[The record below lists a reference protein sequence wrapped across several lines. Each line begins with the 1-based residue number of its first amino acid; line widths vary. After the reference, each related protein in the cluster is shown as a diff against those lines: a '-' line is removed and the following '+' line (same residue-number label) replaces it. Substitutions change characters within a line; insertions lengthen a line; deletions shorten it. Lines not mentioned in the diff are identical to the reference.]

1 MNEVEVW
8 LDDDSL
14 GLPVRVGQLTRSAS
28 KTGDTVRFDYADA
41 WLSQTTPYASFA
53 LDHEL
58 PLAGGALYAHAGADQ
73 LSGCFQDASPD
84 RWGKLLVE
92 RREAIESREQGRPLR
107 LLRGWDFL
115 LGVNDESRMG
125 ALRLR
130 DPISGEHVDARD
142 PSAPPITALRKLEAA
157 AGRVESG
164 DDEQVDKWIRQLIA
178 PGASLGGARPKAS
191 FRDTDGSLWLAKF
204 PAMDDRR
211 DVGHW
216 EYLTWQLAC
225 DAGIEMPPAR
235 ALKLSGRGHTFAVQ
249 RFDRTPGSRRLY
261 SSAMTRLARGDS
273 DGASYLDIVEVIERE
288 GSSTRIADQL
298 AQLFR
303 RVLFNILIGNRDDHL
318 RNHGF
323 LRDGNGWVL
332 SPAFDVNPNADRG
345 VHVLSIDGSDA
356 SPDASLLL
364 ASAEF
369 YRLRPGAAEAIARQV
384 RDVVRGWETRAK
396 ALGLR
401 KGEIAL
407 MRQVID
413 AER

>member
-14 GLPVRVGQLTRSAS
+14 GPPVRVGQLTRNTS
-28 KTGDTVRFDYADA
+28 KTGDTVRFDYAPE
-41 WLSQTTPYASFA
+41 WLQQADPTASFP

-58 PLAGGALYAHAGADQ
+58 PLASGALYAHAGADQ
-73 LSGCFQDASPD
+73 LSGSFQDCSPD
-84 RWGKLLVE
+84 RWGKLLME
-92 RREAIESREQGRPLR
+92 RREAIEAREAQRPVRILR
-107 LLRGWDFL
+107 SWDFL
-115 LGVNDESRMG
+115 LGVNDASRMG
-125 ALRLR
+125 GLRLR
-130 DPISGEHVDARD
+130 DPVSGDYVDARHL
-142 PSAPPITALRKLEAA
+142 SAPPITALRDLEAA
-157 AGRVESG
+157 AERVERG
-164 DDEQVDKWIRQLIA
+164 DDEQVDPWIRQLIA

-204 PAMDDRR
+204 PSMDDHR
-211 DVGHW
+211 DVGLW
-216 EYLTWQLAC
+216 EYLTWQLSR
-225 DAGIEMPPAR
+225 DAGIAMPPAR
-235 ALKLSGRGHTFAVQ
+235 ALKLSSRGHTFAVQ
-249 RFDRTPGSRRLY
+249 RFERTPGSRRLY
-261 SSAMTRLARGDS
+261 SSAMTRLARDDS
-273 DGASYLDIVEVIERE
+273 DGASYLDLVEVIENE
-288 GSSTRIADQL
+288 GSSTQIGDQL

-332 SPAFDVNPNADRG
+332 SPAFDVNPNPDKGA
-345 VHVLSIDGSDA
+345 HVLSIDGDDA

-364 ASAEF
+364 ATVGF
-369 YRLRPGAAEAIARQV
+369 YRLTPKAAQVTEQQV
-384 RDVVRGWETRAK
+384 REAVRGWEPRAK

-401 KGEIAL
+401 KGEIEL

>member
-14 GLPVRVGQLTRSAS
+14 GPSVRVGQLTRNTS
-28 KTGDTVRFDYADA
+28 KTGDTVHFDYAPE
-41 WLSQTTPYASFA
+41 WLQRTAPCASFS

-58 PLAGGALYAHAGADQ
+58 PLADGALYAHAGADQ
-73 LSGCFQDASPD
+73 LSGSFQDCSPD
-84 RWGKLLVE
+84 RWGKLLME
-92 RREAIESREQGRPLR
+92 RREAIEAREQKRPLR

-130 DPISGEHVDARD
+130 DPAGGEYVDARHL
-142 PSAPPITALRKLEAA
+142 SAPPITALRELEAA
-157 AGRVESG
+157 AGRVERG

-204 PAMDDRR
+204 PAIDDRR

-216 EYLTWQLAC
+216 EYITWQLAR
-225 DAGIEMPPAR
+225 DAGIDVPPAR
-235 ALKLSGRGHTFAVQ
+235 ALKLSGRGHTFAVR
-249 RFDRTPGSRRLY
+249 RFDRTSDSRRLY
-261 SSAMTRLARGDS
+261 SSAMTRLARSDS

-288 GSSTRIADQL
+288 GSSTQIADQL

-332 SPAFDVNPNADRG
+332 SPAFDINPNADKS
-345 VHVLSIDGSDA
+345 VHVLGIDGSDA
-356 SPDASLLL
+356 SPDTGLLL
-364 ASAEF
+364 ATTEF
-369 YRLRPGAAEAIARQV
+369 YRLTPRRAKAIERDV
-384 RDVVRGWETRAK
+384 RDVVRGWEPRART
-396 ALGLR
+396 LGLR
-401 KGEIAL
+401 KGEIEV